1 VFIAY
6 KDDNLFFFDV
16 DLHAIVLTETR

>member
-16 DLHAIVLTETR
+16 DLYAIVLTETR

>member
-1 VFIAY
+1 VFIEY

-16 DLHAIVLTETR
+16 DLYAIVLTETR